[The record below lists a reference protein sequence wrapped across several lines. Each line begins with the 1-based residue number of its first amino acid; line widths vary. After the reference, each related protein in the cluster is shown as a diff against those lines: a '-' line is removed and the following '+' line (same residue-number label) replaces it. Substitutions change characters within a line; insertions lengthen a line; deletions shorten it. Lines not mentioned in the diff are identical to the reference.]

1 MLTPQYLD
9 KITEELFEKH
19 SLAALVILI
28 DAGDELNIYYNN
40 IPYGITWLNGILQLS
55 STKIEVVQTFK
66 NTTDLV
72 INGTIENIPF
82 IDIWNKLILGH
93 MF

>member
-9 KITEELFEKH
+9 KISNELFEKH

-28 DAGDELNIYYNN
+28 DAGDELDIYYNN
-40 IPYGITWLNGILQLS
+40 ILYGITWLNGILQLS
-55 STKIEVVQTFK
+55 STKIEEIQTFK

-72 INGTIENIPF
+72 INGTIENRPF
-82 IDIWNKLILGH
+82 IDIWDEIVLNDL
-93 MF
+93 F